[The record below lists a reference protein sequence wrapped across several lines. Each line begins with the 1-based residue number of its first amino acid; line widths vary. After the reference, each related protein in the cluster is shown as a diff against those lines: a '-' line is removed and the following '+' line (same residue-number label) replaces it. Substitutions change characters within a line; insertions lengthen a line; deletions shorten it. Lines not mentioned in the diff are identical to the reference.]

1 MYLKKIENIKEMVD
15 EKYLSN
21 KNKTAVTINKENY
34 IRNINYY
41 NYKFDIYSMVR
52 ALTDKR
58 INIKNTTVAII
69 SENRYEWLVTYLAN
83 SILGNNII
91 IFNRNCTS
99 NMIEK
104 TIKKLRINTIF
115 FSEKYKDKVN
125 EALKSEINIKSN
137 PKKKNKNSKIN
148 LINFDSNNN
157 PNNINYEKLMNTGRY
172 IENYTI
178 DKDTNNNELKQ
189 VETTFI
195 SKDGKKIVSQQ
206 ELITST
212 IRIKDAL
219 KIWNKK
225 NKKINATDNINT
237 VYELI
242 MQCLLPYCYGI
253 NTYYYN
259 DNISKKDI
267 SIENTMQNELIFTY
281 KNKRYRVN
289 GSEESMALTRIEN
302 NKKLSNFI
310 IIKNKKSV
318 VREKLESGS
327 KDLVLI
333 KTGK

>member
-1 MYLKKIENIKEMVD
+1 MCLKKIENIKEMVD
-15 EKYLSN
+15 EKYLPN
-21 KNKTAVTINKENY
+21 KNKTAVIINKENY

-52 ALTDKR
+52 ALADKR
-58 INIKNTTVAII
+58 INIKNVTIALI

-91 IFNRNCTS
+91 IFNKNCTS

-115 FSEKYKDKVN
+115 FSEKYKDKIN
-125 EALKSEINIKSN
+125 EALKSEINSKSN
-137 PKKKNKNSKIN
+137 QKKKNKNSKIN

-157 PNNINYEKLMNTGRY
+157 PNNINYEKLMNIGRY

-178 DKDTNNNELKQ
+178 DKNRNNNELKQ
-189 VETTFI
+189 VETIFI
-195 SKDGKKIVSQQ
+195 SKDGKKIIFQQ
-206 ELITST
+206 ELITAT
-212 IRIKDAL
+212 IRIKEAL

-225 NKKINATDNINT
+225 NKKINATENINT

-242 MQCLLPYCYGI
+242 MQCLLPYYYGI

-289 GSEESMALTRIEN
+289 GCDESLALTRIEN

-310 IIKNKKSV
+310 IIKNKKSI
-318 VREKLESGS
+318 VREKLESGTN
-327 KDLVLI
+327 DLVLI